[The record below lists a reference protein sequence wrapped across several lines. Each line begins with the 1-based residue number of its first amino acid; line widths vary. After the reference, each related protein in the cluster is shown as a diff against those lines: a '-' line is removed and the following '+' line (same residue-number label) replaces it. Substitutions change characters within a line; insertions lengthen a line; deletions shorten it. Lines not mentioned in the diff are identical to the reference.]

1 MRVRN
6 QSSVFSL
13 ISAFQQNI
21 TALFL
26 THVGR
31 NRKKKKKT
39 FIVFFDNLSHNVSGK
54 KHLGHEIGEEMDH
67 YVCYVLTTLKHM
79 IISKKAFG
87 KTVVE

>member
-21 TALFL
+21 IALFL

-31 NRKKKKKT
+31 NRKKNK
-39 FIVFFDNLSHNVSGK
+39 NLLSSLIIFHIMFRKK
-54 KHLGHEIGEEMDH
+54 KHLGHEIGEEMGH
-67 YVCYVLTTLKHM
+67 YVCYVLTTK
-79 IISKKAFG
+79 SK
-87 KTVVE
+87 TDP

>member
-21 TALFL
+21 IALFL

-31 NRKKKKKT
+31 NRKKK
-39 FIVFFDNLSHNVSGK
+39 FIVFFDNLSHNVSEK
-54 KHLGHEIGEEMDH
+54 KYLDHKIGEEMGH
-67 YVCYVLTTLKHM
+67 YVCYVLTTK
-79 IISKKAFG
+79 SKNP
-87 KTVVE
+87 